1 MKEDL
6 DSFVFKEKRKWQ
18 IALRRYILQ
27 GYGSYMY
34 APYFGIDAINFR
46 KWIEI
51 QSKEAFSWD
60 NFSSKWQFDHIIPL
74 SYFDLNDKEDLKLC
88 WNFTNI
94 RIEKGDSSKTKGNK
108 VDILTAKAYFKDLYE
123 KTNYTIC
130 YKIIE
135 KIITLEQSVI
145 KNIQPMETFLSQN
158 REYLEGLHDFSE
170 EGYNELNNGKSYKDI
185 LIEQALFKKFG

>member
-51 QSKEAFSWD
+51 QSKETFSWD

-108 VDILTAKAYFKDLYE
+108 VDILTAKAYFKDLYK
-123 KTNYTIC
+123 KTNYVIC
-130 YKIIE
+130 YKIME
-135 KIITLEQSVI
+135 KITTLEQSVI
-145 KNIQPMETFLSQN
+145 ENIQPMETFLSQN

-170 EGYNELNNGKSYKDI
+170 EEYNELNNGKSYKDI